1 MRSCKITS
9 QPISWILWNMFPES
23 VRLLWENKT
32 TISVHYFARQDNET
46 FCCVEGKWWRV
57 VHHEVQYLV
66 NEEEGYDWYPHVDSI
81 KEVGAPT
88 DVIYSHSL
96 VHAWDYDESISDRPY
111 DVTRYMAYDRGDDL
125 MLRS

>member
-1 MRSCKITS
+1 MRSCKIT
-9 QPISWILWNMFPES
+9 QKHIREILWGMFPES
-23 VRLLWENKT
+23 VRMLWDNKT
-32 TISVHYFARQDNET
+32 IISVHYFGRGDDV
-46 FCCVEGKWWRV
+46 FCCVGNKWWHV
-57 VHHEVQYLV
+57 AYHWAQYLV

-96 VHAWDYDESISDRPY
+96 VHAWDYDEPISARPY
-111 DVTRYMAYDRGDDL
+111 DVTRYMGYDMGYDL